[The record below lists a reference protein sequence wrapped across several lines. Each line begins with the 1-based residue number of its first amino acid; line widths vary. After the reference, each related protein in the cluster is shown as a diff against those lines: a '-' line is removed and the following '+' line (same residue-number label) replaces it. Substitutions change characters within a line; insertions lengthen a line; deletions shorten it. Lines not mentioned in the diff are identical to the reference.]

1 MFFLPSDVSD
11 NILDVLDKYMFTK
24 SHETKPTPQPILE
37 TKPTPQPILETKPTP
52 QPILETIP
60 LPQPPQNLETPQP
73 QPILETTPPQ
83 PILETKPTPIIEFF
97 LPTHQDSL
105 FWCIYIA
112 MHGYNDYQQ
121 VSRNYGVKELEIKQK
136 IGNYIQANPS
146 KMKKTNMKITKA
158 AVQEILSELL
168 TSVRETSFFSMIGML
183 VYYNINIM
191 IIDATGKKMLKFV
204 SDVDNELPTHVLHKD
219 KFGKYKLQSEPV
231 SRTQIDQIKTD
242 IFCLESYLKPLK
254 SISSYHV
261 EDLYKIAKQIGV
273 YNDTKKYKKTDL
285 YQELNEA
292 LVWK

>member
-37 TKPTPQPILETKPTP
+37 TIQPTPQPILE
-52 QPILETIP
+52 I
-60 LPQPPQNLETPQP
+60 
-73 QPILETTPPQ
+73 
-83 PILETKPTPIIEFF
+83 KPTPIIEFF

-112 MHGYNDYQQ
+112 MHGYNDYLQ

-136 IGNYIQANPS
+136 IGNYIQSNPS

-183 VYYNINIM
+183 VFYNINIL
-191 IIDATGKKMLKFV
+191 IVDATGKKMLEFV
-204 SDVDNELPTHVLHKD
+204 SDVDNELPTYVLHKD
-219 KFGKYKLQSEPV
+219 KFGKYKLQSEPL
-231 SRTQIDQIKTD
+231 SRQQVETTKTTV
-242 IFCLESYLKPLK
+242 FCLESYLKPLK
-254 SISSYHV
+254 PISSYHV
-261 EDLYKIAKQIGV
+261 EDLYKIANQIGI
-273 YNDTKKYKKTDL
+273 YNDNKKYKKTDL
-285 YQELNEA
+285 YQELCEA

>member
-11 NILDVLDKYMFTK
+11 NILDVLDQYMFTK
-24 SHETKPTPQPILE
+24 SHETINQPHPILE
-37 TKPTPQPILETKPTP
+37 TKPTSQP
-52 QPILETIP
+52 ETIP
-60 LPQPPQNLETPQP
+60 LPQPVQILETPQP
-73 QPILETTPPQ
+73 EPPQILETPP
-83 PILETKPTPIIEFF
+83 PPIIEFI

-183 VYYNINIM
+183 VYYNINIL

-219 KFGKYKLQSEPV
+219 KFGKYKLQSEPI
-231 SRTQIDQIKTD
+231 SKDQIDQRKTD

-273 YNDTKKYKKTDL
+273 YNDNKKYKKTDL

>member
-37 TKPTPQPILETKPTP
+37 TIPT
-52 QPILETIP
+52 
-60 LPQPPQNLETPQP
+60 PQPPQNLETIQPTP
-73 QPILETTPPQ
+73 QPILE
-83 PILETKPTPIIEFF
+83 IKPTPIIEFF

-146 KMKKTNMKITKA
+146 KIKKTNMKITKA

-168 TSVRETSFFSMIGML
+168 TSIRETSFFSMIGML
-183 VYYNINIM
+183 VYYNINIL

>member
-1 MFFLPSDVSD
+1 MFFLQSNDTD

-24 SHETKPTPQPILE
+24 SSIILETPITQPETPSITQTITTPELTPELTKSITITQQPILE
-37 TKPTPQPILETKPTP
+37 T
-52 QPILETIP
+52 
-60 LPQPPQNLETPQP
+60 N
-73 QPILETTPPQ
+73 
-83 PILETKPTPIIEFF
+83 PTPIVEFIS
-97 LPTHQDSL
+97 PTHQDSL

-136 IGNYIQANPS
+136 IGNYIQSNPS

-183 VYYNINIM
+183 VFYNINIL
-191 IIDATGKKMLKFV
+191 IIDATGKKMLEFV
-204 SDVDNELPTHVLHKD
+204 SDVDNELPTYVLHKD
-219 KFGKYKLQSEPV
+219 IFGKYKLQSEPL
-231 SRTQIDQIKTD
+231 SRQQIITMKTTV
-242 IFCLESYLKPLK
+242 FCLESYLKPLK
-254 SISSYHV
+254 TISSYHV

-273 YNDTKKYKKTDL
+273 YNDNKKYKKPDL
-285 YQELNEA
+285 YQELCEA

>member
-11 NILDVLDKYMFTK
+11 NILDVLDQYMFTK
-24 SHETKPTPQPILE
+24 SHETINQPHPILETIPTPQPETKPIPQSPQILETPQPEPQPILE
-37 TKPTPQPILETKPTP
+37 T
-52 QPILETIP
+52 
-60 LPQPPQNLETPQP
+60 PPP
-73 QPILETTPPQ
+73 
-83 PILETKPTPIIEFF
+83 PIIEFI

-183 VYYNINIM
+183 VYYNINIL

-219 KFGKYKLQSEPV
+219 KFGKYKLQSEPI
-231 SRTQIDQIKTD
+231 SKYQIDQIKTD

-273 YNDTKKYKKTDL
+273 YNDNKKYKKTDL

>member
-24 SHETKPTPQPILE
+24 SHETTSQPQPTPQPILETISTKQPETKPLPQPPQNLETIQPTPQPILE
-37 TKPTPQPILETKPTP
+37 TKPTPIV
-52 QPILETIP
+52 
-60 LPQPPQNLETPQP
+60 
-73 QPILETTPPQ
+73 
-83 PILETKPTPIIEFF
+83 EFF